1 MTQVIPRLF
10 ISPRSRMMT
19 SSVMGPSQPHHKVT
33 PYSEGGLRNLSTASP
48 TDASQ
53 YSCGNDR
60 AMERIHAKEI
70 KSKTYNCLLR
80 NIIESFRF
88 FFNYYYSESFLP
100 NILFTRRHRANG
112 VITELIFRNQIL
124 P

>member
-60 AMERIHAKEI
+60 AMERMHAKEM

-88 FFNYYYSESFLP
+88 FFKTITTAKVFYRISFLQ
-100 NILFTRRHRANG
+100 G
-112 VITELIFRNQIL
+112 GTEQTE
-124 P
+124 